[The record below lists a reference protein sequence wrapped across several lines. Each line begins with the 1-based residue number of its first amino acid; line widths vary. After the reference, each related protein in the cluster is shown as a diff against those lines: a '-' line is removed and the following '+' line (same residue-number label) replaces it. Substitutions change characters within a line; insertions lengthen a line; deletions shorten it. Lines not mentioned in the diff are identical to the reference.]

1 MCWPQCSS
9 TGFFCGLRYN
19 PIRIQRLFLL
29 TFSGKTEKVGL
40 RSNSCSLTAKEAVPV
55 NPDKRADVDI
65 GPYKVLCRI
74 ACEQQ
79 LRPYRINGTSG
90 ANR

>member
-1 MCWPQCSS
+1 MPTSARWEPANSPQISM
-9 TGFFCGLRYN
+9 
-19 PIRIQRLFLL
+19 
-29 TFSGKTEKVGL
+29 KTV
-40 RSNSCSLTAKEAVPV
+40 RTA
-55 NPDKRADVDI
+55 RADVDI

-74 ACEQQ
+74 VCEQQ

>member
-1 MCWPQCSS
+1 M
-9 TGFFCGLRYN
+9 
-19 PIRIQRLFLL
+19 
-29 TFSGKTEKVGL
+29 
-40 RSNSCSLTAKEAVPV
+40 

>member
-1 MCWPQCSS
+1 M
-9 TGFFCGLRYN
+9 
-19 PIRIQRLFLL
+19 
-29 TFSGKTEKVGL
+29 KTV
-40 RSNSCSLTAKEAVPV
+40 RTA
-55 NPDKRADVDI
+55 RADVDI